1 MSEMPVSPPRKR
13 RRRADADRNVA
24 AILDAALK
32 LLGDRPDASMED
44 IAQAA
49 GITRQTIYAH
59 FPSREALVDA
69 VRERAMADTVAALD
83 EADLKRGSPAQ
94 ALDRLVGAGWHTLG
108 RYPNLAGLRREL
120 SLQDQH
126 DLHRPILDRLKRLI
140 RRGQREGIFDSRLP
154 TGWLLAAFVGL
165 AHTAADEVAAGR
177 MTTEEASRA
186 LRESARAVLRVSE

>member
-1 MSEMPVSPPRKR
+1 MSVSPQRRR

-32 LLGDRPDASMED
+32 LLGDRPDASMDD

-59 FPSREALVDA
+59 YPSREALVAA

-83 EADLKRGSPAQ
+83 AADLKRGSPAE

-108 RYPNLAGLRREL
+108 RYPNLASLRREM
-120 SLQDQH
+120 SLQEQH
-126 DLHRPILDRLKRLI
+126 DLHRPILDRLQPLI

-154 TGWLLAAFVGL
+154 AGWLLAAFLGL
-165 AHTAADEVAAGR
+165 AHTAAEEVAAGR
-177 MTTEEASRA
+177 MSTEEAGRA
-186 LRESARAVLRVSE
+186 LRESAWALLGVTD